1 MRRSLLKAFLSSTP
15 SAYVPGPQQTS
26 QAALSKVLPAAHLN
40 FHRENEEQQQ
50 QGNNNA
56 LISSAQTRGLH
67 SSTSPPQR
75 PGFPFSSSLLTKEA
89 GRQLLQTRTMA
100 GPPAGSDNTVAEN
113 TWAKFRADY
122 GVEKKNDLAAGMY
135 ALILTFVLS
144 AAVHDLHAYPP
155 RVAAMTGFIFFLLYR
170 RKGNA

>member
-1 MRRSLLKAFLSSTP
+1 
-15 SAYVPGPQQTS
+15 
-26 QAALSKVLPAAHLN
+26 
-40 FHRENEEQQQ
+40 
-50 QGNNNA
+50 
-56 LISSAQTRGLH
+56 
-67 SSTSPPQR
+67 
-75 PGFPFSSSLLTKEA
+75 
-89 GRQLLQTRTMA
+89 MA

-155 RVAAMTGFIFFLLYR
+155 RVAAMTGFIFCEWPHTCLDPFVCTHAFWSHWNSR
-170 RKGNA
+170 FERGP